1 MKAHL
6 LARLLPTAPR
16 VRRRLEAGDGPLD
29 DVTARLVA
37 VVRRRVRR
45 ILTEH
50 LIKLD
55 LAGTRLRLGRDVIG
69 TRPLGL
75 REPRDAEL
83 RELLATIDP
92 APDSTVGSG
101 ARDWGDLGDRMHYI
115 AELFRTRQE
124 DTTLLAAPFDAGQ
137 AAEIHAGR
145 LPVGR
150 L

>member
-1 MKAHL
+1 
-6 LARLLPTAPR
+6 

-29 DVTARLVA
+29 DVTARLVE

-124 DTTLLAAPFDAGQ
+124 DTTLLAAPFDAGK

-145 LPVGR
+145 LPVGP

>member
-16 VRRRLEAGDGPLD
+16 GRRLEAGDGPLD
-29 DVTARLVA
+29 DVTAHLVA

-50 LIKLD
+50 LMTLD
-55 LAGTRLRLGRDVIG
+55 LAGTRLRLGRDIIG

-101 ARDWGDLGDRMHYI
+101 ARDWADLGDRMHYI

-145 LPVGR
+145 LPIGR

>member
-1 MKAHL
+1 
-6 LARLLPTAPR
+6 
-16 VRRRLEAGDGPLD
+16 
-29 DVTARLVA
+29 
-37 VVRRRVRR
+37 VRRRVRR

-124 DTTLLAAPFDAGQ
+124 DTTLLAAPFDAGK

-145 LPVGR
+145 LPVGP